1 MIGNATWR
9 IFDVAIIRTLALNGA
24 PIMLLEMEGVPPL
37 PMAVDDEY
45 ISEESYFPQPLGKR
59 SYMTGFVI
67 VTQIFRLLGQ
77 CLQRHRMFLC
87 EKDQSTGTE
96 SSLRWIERT
105 LEELETLTN
114 DVPVTA
120 TSDAAQPESW
130 WGIQCANIHITA
142 LCVQFACVRVCLGQ
156 NCFPLC

>member
-1 MIGNATWR
+1 MTGNATWR

-77 CLQRHRMFLC
+77 CLQGIACSYAKRIKVLTPKAHYGGLNRHWR
-87 EKDQSTGTE
+87 
-96 SSLRWIERT
+96 
-105 LEELETLTN
+105 
-114 DVPVTA
+114 
-120 TSDAAQPESW
+120 SW
-130 WGIQCANIHITA
+130 K
-142 LCVQFACVRVCLGQ
+142 
-156 NCFPLC
+156 P